1 MQTHVCMLLSV
12 FGSYKFFE
20 MGGGG
25 GGGGGYLSFLF
36 LGKISKT
43 IWGGGGG
50 GAHSYFRVFLN
61 SVIDCISD
69 WGHIFYMWQGLTIL
83 IKDNSDF
90 D

>member
-12 FGSYKFFE
+12 FGSYKFFKWV
-20 MGGGG
+20 GGGG
-25 GGGGGYLSFLF
+25 WGGIFNVLI

-43 IWGGGGG
+43 IWGVGGG
-50 GAHSYFRVFLN
+50 GAHSYFRVFLI
-61 SVIDCISD
+61 SVIDCISE
-69 WGHIFYMWQGLTIL
+69 WGHIFYIWQGLTIL